1 MGIVSLLTL
10 SHCLFKEGDTR
21 IARLLSTQVSRH
33 YATIL
38 SIKKT
43 KDTTLDLLYFTGEKD
58 IIESNRL
65 LWIEGD
71 RIHFKFEEIT
81 KGEMKWQ

>member
-1 MGIVSLLTL
+1 MIEYTSFGKRVFMDIVSLLTPSL
-10 SHCLFKEGDTR
+10 CLFKEGDTR
-21 IARLLSTQVSRH
+21 IARLHSTQVSRH
-33 YATIL
+33 YVTIT
-38 SIKKT
+38 SIKK
-43 KDTTLDLLYFTGEKD
+43 LKD